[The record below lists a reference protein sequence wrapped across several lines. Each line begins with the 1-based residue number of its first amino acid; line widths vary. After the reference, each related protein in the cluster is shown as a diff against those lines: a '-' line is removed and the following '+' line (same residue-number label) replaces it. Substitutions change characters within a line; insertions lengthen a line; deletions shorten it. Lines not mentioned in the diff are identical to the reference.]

1 MDFEELGKI
10 PMVERIPWVGLYCPV
25 PIVGFLSFPEPRG
38 RAEGLER
45 AEPWE
50 LWGSLTLEALQ
61 GDNAV
66 TGDEP
71 AGTADTAFPFKC
83 KHCFMVQESISHR
96 PAQTV

>member
-1 MDFEELGKI
+1 M
-10 PMVERIPWVGLYCPV
+10 
-25 PIVGFLSFPEPRG
+25 G

-71 AGTADTAFPFKC
+71 LALLTQHFLSNVNTASWSKKAFHTAQPKQLN
-83 KHCFMVQESISHR
+83 KTPPLPESCLRTSI
-96 PAQTV
+96 